1 MTDRSMPALVFLVS
15 NFAGGGLHY
24 LYQVVA
30 SRSLDK
36 AAFSAF
42 SFWLANISLGF
53 VLASVAQYVGNFQPT
68 SNSRLRSVAPAL
80 GGAVVALSL
89 LAVANGGLSLATVS
103 AMTILSA
110 TVNSWLLGQAQNR
123 LLFYTFSTATLL
135 VALCKLAVVWPSF
148 WRASSADLF
157 YVAIVVSYAPSILF
171 LAMRL
176 SLSRGVPSPSAPVG
190 GLAGALGAPL
200 FIASAAA
207 AFPQLDLI
215 VVKATQDAGTFQDF
229 ARASLFYKGLY
240 FAFVILL
247 QWMLPYQV
255 RRSSSSVPRLNRN
268 VLFAVS
274 IGSSALIA
282 LVAPTV
288 ASVVMHWPDAPPRAM
303 IFCSC
308 CNVCL
313 LSWILFLIQEACA
326 HGRSGHALALL
337 GSVGGAYAVVW
348 TLSPALS
355 VYFAIALAA
364 NCTTIAIYLARP
376 RGITPLELSEIG

>member
-1 MTDRSMPALVFLVS
+1 MPALAFLVS
-15 NFAGGGLHY
+15 NLAGGGLHY

-36 AAFSAF
+36 AAFSTF
-42 SFWLANISLGF
+42 SFWLASISLGF

-68 SNSRLRSVAPAL
+68 SNGRLRFVAPAL
-80 GGAVVALSL
+80 GGVVVALAL
-89 LAVANGGLSLATVS
+89 VAVTGGGRSLAIVG
-103 AMTILSA
+103 ALTILSA

-135 VALCKLAVVWPSF
+135 VALCKLAVVWPSL
-148 WRASSADLF
+148 WRPSSADLF

-171 LAMRL
+171 LAARL
-176 SLSRGVPSPSAPVG
+176 SLSRGVPSPSTPVG

-200 FIASAAA
+200 ILASAAA
-207 AFPQLDLI
+207 AFPQLDLM

-240 FAFVILL
+240 FVFVILS

-255 RRSSSSVPRLNRN
+255 RRSSSSVPRLDRN
-268 VLFAVS
+268 VLFAFS
-274 IGSSALIA
+274 IASSALIA

-288 ASVVMHWPDAPPRAM
+288 GSVVMRWPDAPPRAM

-308 CNVCL
+308 FNVCL

-326 HGRSGHALALL
+326 HHRSRHAIALL

-348 TLSPALS
+348 TLSPGLAG
-355 VYFAIALAA
+355 YFAIAVAA
-364 NCTTIAIYLARP
+364 NCAAIAIYLARSKE
-376 RGITPLELSEIG
+376 GAPLELSKIG